1 MWNRNIK
8 ENAKKII
15 KDNKLPDKF
24 CIMPWVG
31 IETNTDASSSICCV
45 MEEPLNTIDLTK
57 NTISDAWTSDHV
69 KEIRKSFLNG
79 ELRESCRN
87 CWYEEESNIT
97 SKREIELCRYKDDI
111 VNVLNNHQ
119 YPKHLDLKLGN
130 ICNAK
135 CRICSSKSS
144 TLWAKEVLDKKPIAK
159 FHLEKGRW
167 PRINHLFW
175 EDLSDN
181 IEHVANIDF
190 FGGEPLLINHKFI
203 LEKCIKQGIA
213 KNINL
218 SYNTNGSI
226 YKPEL
231 IPLWKEFKSV
241 QLLFSIDGIGSR
253 FTYLRHPAKWQEVE
267 QNIFKYKEHV
277 KSVIFCTISAF
288 NIWYLDEICDW
299 QETVL
304 SDVELHFNKVFEPK
318 QYSTKCLPL
327 PIKNKIVNHYFNS
340 VHLDK
345 IKPWLDF
352 MFTEQYDIKYWQK
365 HLKMREESDLYR
377 NEKYSD
383 LFTEFY
389 NIQKEYI

>member
-1 MWNRNIK
+1 MVNQ
-8 ENAKKII
+8 
-15 KDNKLPDKF
+15 
-24 CIMPWVG
+24 
-31 IETNTDASSSICCV
+31 IE
-45 MEEPLNTIDLTK
+45 
-57 NTISDAWTSDHV
+57 
-69 KEIRKSFLNG
+69 
-79 ELRESCRN
+79 
-87 CWYEEESNIT
+87 
-97 SKREIELCRYKDDI
+97 
-111 VNVLNNHQ
+111 
-119 YPKHLDLKLGN
+119 
-130 ICNAK
+130 
-135 CRICSSKSS
+135 
-144 TLWAKEVLDKKPIAK
+144 
-159 FHLEKGRW
+159 
-167 PRINHLFW
+167 
-175 EDLSDN
+175 
-181 IEHVANIDF
+181 
-190 FGGEPLLINHKFI
+190 
-203 LEKCIKQGIA
+203 EKCIKQGIA